1 MFDLILSTESRVLS
15 TNIIDFEKQ
24 ADQFLSTLTVKFETD
39 EDFAAAKEEVKTLKE
54 VEDKIR
60 AAIKSAQSGEIAALI
75 TSAENI
81 AERFRQERLARD
93 KLVKSKESE
102 IKENIVN
109 TAFENISK
117 VRYGYESDIS
127 LALERTMPKQD
138 LLKRLHNATARRSTL
153 ATLQKAVQAEENLI
167 LAELAQES
175 ARLIARKKF
184 LPVSHEHLFK
194 DWLELIIS
202 NCDLKPIVEERIEM
216 EEQRE
221 QARIAQAQ
229 AEAEKARIA
238 QAQAEVEK
246 ARIAQAQAEVEKAKT
261 EEVETESAVEKT
273 QENLTAPSDELLQ
286 DFIISIRLN
295 QIIKSQAIAIARGLK
310 ERFGDAVKLN
320 KAKEEK

>member
-15 TNIIDFEKQ
+15 TNITDFEKQ
-24 ADQFLSTLTVKFETD
+24 ADQFLATLTQKFESD

-93 KLVKSKESE
+93 KLVKLKESE
-102 IKENIVN
+102 IKQNIVN

-127 LALERTMPKQD
+127 IALERTMPKQD

-194 DWLELIIS
+194 DWLELITS

-216 EEQRE
+216 EERRE

-229 AEAEKARIA
+229 AEAEKA
-238 QAQAEVEK
+238 
-246 ARIAQAQAEVEKAKT
+246 KT
-261 EEVETESAVEKT
+261 EEAETGSAVEKT
-273 QENLTAPSDELLQ
+273 QENLTALSDEPLQ

-295 QIIKSQAIAIARGLK
+295 QITKSQAIAIASGLK

>member
-15 TNIIDFEKQ
+15 TNIADFEKQ

-60 AAIKSAQSGEIAALI
+60 NSIKLAQSGEIAKLI
-75 TSAENI
+75 ESAEKI
-81 AERFRQERLARD
+81 AEKFREERLKRD

-127 LALERTMPKQD
+127 IALERTMPKQG
-138 LLKRLHNATARRSTL
+138 LLKRLHNATARRSMLSTL
-153 ATLQKAVQAEENLI
+153 TKAVQTEENLI

-175 ARLIARKKF
+175 ARLISRRKL

-194 DWLELIIS
+194 DWLELITS

-221 QARIAQAQ
+221 QARVAQAQ
-229 AEAEKARIA
+229 AEAEKA
-238 QAQAEVEK
+238 
-246 ARIAQAQAEVEKAKT
+246 KT
-261 EEVETESAVEKT
+261 EEAETESTVEKT
-273 QENLTAPSDELLQ
+273 QENLTALSDEPTFNFEVRIAFTGTQ
-286 DFIISIRLN
+286 E
-295 QIIKSQAIAIARGLK
+295 QAIALARKVKAQYGDNVSLK
-310 ERFGDAVKLN
+310 KMN
-320 KAKEEK
+320 

>member
-15 TNIIDFEKQ
+15 TNITDFEKQ
-24 ADQFLSTLTVKFETD
+24 ANQFLSTLTVKFETD

-60 AAIKSAQSGEIAALI
+60 NSIKLAQSGEIAKLI
-75 TSAENI
+75 ESAEKI
-81 AERFRQERLARD
+81 AEKFREERLKRD

-127 LALERTMPKQD
+127 IALERTMPKQD

-153 ATLQKAVQAEENLI
+153 ATLTKAVQAEENLI

-175 ARLIARKKF
+175 ARLIARRKL
-184 LPVSHEHLFK
+184 LPVSYEHLFK
-194 DWLELIIS
+194 DWLELITS
-202 NCDLKPIVEERIEM
+202 DCDLKPIVEERIEM

-221 QARIAQAQ
+221 QARVAQAQ
-229 AEAEKARIA
+229 AEAEKA
-238 QAQAEVEK
+238 
-246 ARIAQAQAEVEKAKT
+246 KT
-261 EEVETESAVEKT
+261 EEAETESAVEKT
-273 QENLTAPSDELLQ
+273 QENLTALNENDSKTYRFEVRIGFTSTLSKAIELAKQ
-286 DFIISIRLN
+286 VKEQF
-295 QIIKSQAIAIARGLK
+295 GLENNVSLK
-310 ERFGDAVKLN
+310 KMN
-320 KAKEEK
+320 

>member
-1 MFDLILSTESRVLS
+1 MFDLILSTESRVLT
-15 TNIIDFEKQ
+15 TNITDFEKQ

-39 EDFAAAKEEVKTLKE
+39 EDFASAKEEVKTLKE

-60 AAIKSAQSGEIAALI
+60 NSIKLAQSGEIAKLI
-75 TSAENI
+75 ESAEKI
-81 AERFRQERLARD
+81 AEKFREERLKRD

-127 LALERTMPKQD
+127 IALEHTMPKQD

-153 ATLQKAVQAEENLI
+153 ATLTKAVQTEENLI

-175 ARLIARKKF
+175 ARLIARRKL

-221 QARIAQAQ
+221 QARIAQA
-229 AEAEKARIA
+229 
-238 QAQAEVEK
+238 
-246 ARIAQAQAEVEKAKT
+246 EVEKAKT
-261 EEVETESAVEKT
+261 GEAETESVVEKT
-273 QENLTAPSDELLQ
+273 QENLTALSDEPLQ
-286 DFIISIRLN
+286 DFIISIHLN
-295 QIIKSQAIAIARGLK
+295 QVAQSQAISIARELK
-310 ERFGDAVKLN
+310 AQFGDTVKLN
-320 KAKEEK
+320 KAK

>member
-15 TNIIDFEKQ
+15 TNITDFEKQ
-24 ADQFLSTLTVKFETD
+24 ADQFLATLTQKFESD

-60 AAIKSAQSGEIAALI
+60 NSIKLAQSGEIAKLI
-75 TSAENI
+75 ESAEKI
-81 AERFRQERLARD
+81 AEKFREERLKRD
-93 KLVKSKESE
+93 KLVKAKESE

-127 LALERTMPKQD
+127 IALEHTMPKQD

-153 ATLQKAVQAEENLI
+153 ATLTKAVQTEENLI
-167 LAELAQES
+167 LVELAQES
-175 ARLIARKKF
+175 ARLIARRKL

-194 DWLELIIS
+194 DWLELITS
-202 NCDLKPIVEERIEM
+202 NCDLKPIVEERIQM

-229 AEAEKARIA
+229 AEAEKAKT
-238 QAQAEVEK
+238 EK
-246 ARIAQAQAEVEKAKT
+246 A
-261 EEVETESAVEKT
+261 ETERALEKT
-273 QENLTAPSDELLQ
+273 QENLTALSDEPLQ

-295 QIIKSQAIAIARGLK
+295 QIIKSQAIAIALGLK

>member
-1 MFDLILSTESRVLS
+1 MLDLILSTESRVLS
-15 TNIIDFEKQ
+15 TNITDFEKQ

-39 EDFAAAKEEVKTLKE
+39 EDFAAAKEEVKILKE

-60 AAIKSAQSGEIAALI
+60 NSIKLAQSGEIAKLI
-75 TSAENI
+75 ESAEKI
-81 AERFRQERLARD
+81 AEKFREERLKRD

-127 LALERTMPKQD
+127 IALERTMPKQD

-153 ATLQKAVQAEENLI
+153 ATLTKAVQAEENLI

-175 ARLIARKKF
+175 ARLIARRKL

-194 DWLELIIS
+194 DWLELITS

-221 QARIAQAQ
+221 QARIAQVQ
-229 AEAEKARIA
+229 AEAEKA
-238 QAQAEVEK
+238 
-246 ARIAQAQAEVEKAKT
+246 KT
-261 EEVETESAVEKT
+261 EEAETESAVEKT
-273 QENLTAPSDELLQ
+273 QENLTALADEQLQ

-295 QIIKSQAIAIARGLK
+295 QITKSQAIAIARGLK

-320 KAKEEK
+320 KVKEEK

>member
-1 MFDLILSTESRVLS
+1 MTWSKKEINMLDLILSTESRVLS
-15 TNIIDFEKQ
+15 TNITDFEKQ

-39 EDFAAAKEEVKTLKE
+39 EDFAAAKEEVKILKE

-60 AAIKSAQSGEIAALI
+60 NSIKLAQSGEIAKLI
-75 TSAENI
+75 ESAEKI
-81 AERFRQERLARD
+81 AEKFREERLKRD

-127 LALERTMPKQD
+127 IALERTMPKQD

-153 ATLQKAVQAEENLI
+153 ATLTKAVQAEENLI

-175 ARLIARKKF
+175 ARLIARRKL

-194 DWLELIIS
+194 DWLELITS

-229 AEAEKARIA
+229 AEAEKA
-238 QAQAEVEK
+238 
-246 ARIAQAQAEVEKAKT
+246 KT
-261 EEVETESAVEKT
+261 EEAETESAVEKT
-273 QENLTAPSDELLQ
+273 QENLTALSDEPLQ

-295 QIIKSQAIAIARGLK
+295 QITKSQAIAIARGLK

-320 KAKEEK
+320 KVKEEK

>member
-15 TNIIDFEKQ
+15 TNITDFEKQ

-60 AAIKSAQSGEIAALI
+60 NSIKLAQSGEIAKLI
-75 TSAENI
+75 ESAEKI
-81 AERFRQERLARD
+81 AEKFREERLKRD

-117 VRYGYESDIS
+117 VRYGHESDIS
-127 LALERTMPKQD
+127 LALEHTMPKQD

-153 ATLQKAVQAEENLI
+153 ATLTKAVQTEENLI

-175 ARLIARKKF
+175 ARLIARRKL

-194 DWLELIIS
+194 DWLELITS

-216 EEQRE
+216 EERRE

-229 AEAEKARIA
+229 AEAEK
-238 QAQAEVEK
+238 
-246 ARIAQAQAEVEKAKT
+246 KAKT

-273 QENLTAPSDELLQ
+273 QENLTALSNEPLQ
-286 DFIISIRLN
+286 DFIISIHLN
-295 QIIKSQAIAIARGLK
+295 QVAQSQAISIALELK
-310 ERFGDAVKLN
+310 AQFGDTVKLN
-320 KAKEEK
+320 KAK

>member
-1 MFDLILSTESRVLS
+1 MLDLILSTESRVLS
-15 TNIIDFEKQ
+15 TNITDFEKQ
-24 ADQFLSTLTVKFETD
+24 ADQFLATLTQKFETD

-93 KLVKSKESE
+93 KLVKLKESE

-127 LALERTMPKQD
+127 IALEHTMPKQD

-175 ARLIARKKF
+175 ARLIARRKL

-194 DWLELIIS
+194 DWLELITS
-202 NCDLKPIVEERIEM
+202 NCDLKLIVEERIEM
-216 EEQRE
+216 EERRE

-229 AEAEKARIA
+229 AQAQEAEAEKA
-238 QAQAEVEK
+238 K
-246 ARIAQAQAEVEKAKT
+246 K
-261 EEVETESAVEKT
+261 EEAETESSVEKT
-273 QENLTAPSDELLQ
+273 QENLTALNENDSKTYRFEVRIGFTSTLSKAIELAKQ
-286 DFIISIRLN
+286 VKEQF
-295 QIIKSQAIAIARGLK
+295 GLENNVSLK
-310 ERFGDAVKLN
+310 KNELKDK
-320 KAKEEK
+320 

>member
-1 MFDLILSTESRVLS
+1 MFDLILSTESRVLT
-15 TNIIDFEKQ
+15 TNITDFEKQ

-60 AAIKSAQSGEIAALI
+60 NSIKLAQSGEIAKLI
-75 TSAENI
+75 ESAEKI
-81 AERFRQERLARD
+81 AEKFREERLKRD

-127 LALERTMPKQD
+127 IALERTMPKQG
-138 LLKRLHNATARRSTL
+138 LLKRLHNATARRSMLSTL
-153 ATLQKAVQAEENLI
+153 TKAVQTEENLI

-175 ARLIARKKF
+175 ARLISRRKL

-194 DWLELIIS
+194 DWLELITS

-221 QARIAQAQ
+221 QARVAQAQ
-229 AEAEKARIA
+229 AEAEKA
-238 QAQAEVEK
+238 
-246 ARIAQAQAEVEKAKT
+246 KT
-261 EEVETESAVEKT
+261 EEAETESTVEKT
-273 QENLTAPSDELLQ
+273 QENLTALSDEPTFNFEVRIAFTGTQ
-286 DFIISIRLN
+286 E
-295 QIIKSQAIAIARGLK
+295 QAIALARKVKAQYGDNVSLK
-310 ERFGDAVKLN
+310 KMN
-320 KAKEEK
+320 

>member
-60 AAIKSAQSGEIAALI
+60 NSIKLAQSGEIAKLI
-75 TSAENI
+75 ESAEKI
-81 AERFRQERLARD
+81 AEKFREERLKRD

-127 LALERTMPKQD
+127 IALERTMPKQD

-175 ARLIARKKF
+175 ARLIARRKL

-194 DWLELIIS
+194 DWLELITS
-202 NCDLKPIVEERIEM
+202 NCDLKPIVEERIQM

-221 QARIAQAQ
+221 QARIAQA
-229 AEAEKARIA
+229 EAEKARVA
-238 QAQAEVEK
+238 QAQA
-246 ARIAQAQAEVEKAKT
+246 EKAKT
-261 EEVETESAVEKT
+261 EEAETESAVEKT
-273 QENLTAPSDELLQ
+273 QENLAALSDEPLQ
-286 DFIISIRLN
+286 DFIISMM
-295 QIIKSQAIAIARGLK
+295 IKSNYQITSYR
-310 ERFGDAVKLN
+310 N
-320 KAKEEK
+320 SSWAKRTIR

>member
-15 TNIIDFEKQ
+15 TNITDFEKQ
-24 ADQFLSTLTVKFETD
+24 ADQFLATLTQKFESD

-93 KLVKSKESE
+93 KLVKLKESE

-127 LALERTMPKQD
+127 IALERTMPKQD

-194 DWLELIIS
+194 DWLELITS
-202 NCDLKPIVEERIEM
+202 NCDLKPIVEDRIQM

-229 AEAEKARIA
+229 VEAEKARIA
-238 QAQAEVEK
+238 QAQAE
-246 ARIAQAQAEVEKAKT
+246 AEKAKI
-261 EEVETESAVEKT
+261 EEDETKSAVEKT
-273 QENLTAPSDELLQ
+273 QENSTALSDEPTFNFEVRIAFTGTQ
-286 DFIISIRLN
+286 E
-295 QIIKSQAIAIARGLK
+295 QAIALARKVKAQYGDNVSLK
-310 ERFGDAVKLN
+310 KMN
-320 KAKEEK
+320 

>member
-15 TNIIDFEKQ
+15 TNITDFEKQ
-24 ADQFLSTLTVKFETD
+24 ADQFLATLTQKFESD
-39 EDFAAAKEEVKTLKE
+39 EDFAVAKEEVKTLKE

-93 KLVKSKESE
+93 KLVKLKESE

-117 VRYGYESDIS
+117 VRYAYESDIS
-127 LALERTMPKQD
+127 IALERTMPKQD
-138 LLKRLHNATARRSTL
+138 LLKRLHNSTARRSTL
-153 ATLQKAVQAEENLI
+153 ATLTKAVQTEENLI

-175 ARLIARKKF
+175 ARLIARRKL

-194 DWLELIIS
+194 DWLELITS
-202 NCDLKPIVEERIEM
+202 NCDLKPIVEERIQM

-221 QARIAQAQ
+221 QARIAQSQ
-229 AEAEKARIA
+229 AEAEKAK
-238 QAQAEVEK
+238 AEE
-246 ARIAQAQAEVEKAKT
+246 A
-261 EEVETESAVEKT
+261 ETESAVEKT
-273 QENLTAPSDELLQ
+273 QENLTALSDEPLQ

-295 QIIKSQAIAIARGLK
+295 QITKSQAIAIARGLK

>member
-15 TNIIDFEKQ
+15 TNITDFEKQ

-60 AAIKSAQSGEIAALI
+60 NSIKLAQSGEIAKLI
-75 TSAENI
+75 ESAEKI
-81 AERFRQERLARD
+81 AEKFREERLKRD

-117 VRYGYESDIS
+117 VRYGHESDIS
-127 LALERTMPKQD
+127 LALEHTMPKQD

-153 ATLQKAVQAEENLI
+153 ATLQKAVRAEENLI

-175 ARLIARKKF
+175 ARLIARRKL

-194 DWLELIIS
+194 DWLELITS
-202 NCDLKPIVEERIEM
+202 NCDLKPIVEERIQM

-229 AEAEKARIA
+229 AQVEA
-238 QAQAEVEK
+238 
-246 ARIAQAQAEVEKAKT
+246 EKAKT
-261 EEVETESAVEKT
+261 EEAETESTVEKT
-273 QENLTAPSDELLQ
+273 QENLTALSDEPTFNFEVRIAFTGTQ
-286 DFIISIRLN
+286 E
-295 QIIKSQAIAIARGLK
+295 QAIALARKVKAQYGDNVSLK
-310 ERFGDAVKLN
+310 KMN
-320 KAKEEK
+320 

>member
-15 TNIIDFEKQ
+15 TNITDFEKQ
-24 ADQFLSTLTVKFETD
+24 ADQFLATLTQKFESD

-93 KLVKSKESE
+93 KLVKLKESE

-194 DWLELIIS
+194 DWLELITS

-216 EEQRE
+216 EERRE

>member
-202 NCDLKPIVEERIEM
+202 NCD
-216 EEQRE
+216 
-221 QARIAQAQ
+221 
-229 AEAEKARIA
+229 
-238 QAQAEVEK
+238 
-246 ARIAQAQAEVEKAKT
+246 
-261 EEVETESAVEKT
+261 
-273 QENLTAPSDELLQ
+273 
-286 DFIISIRLN
+286 
-295 QIIKSQAIAIARGLK
+295 
-310 ERFGDAVKLN
+310 
-320 KAKEEK
+320 

>member
-60 AAIKSAQSGEIAALI
+60 NSIKLAQSGEIAKLI
-75 TSAENI
+75 ESAEKI
-81 AERFRQERLARD
+81 AEKFREERLKRD

-109 TAFENISK
+109 TTFENISK

-127 LALERTMPKQD
+127 LALERTIPKQD

-194 DWLELIIS
+194 DWLELITS

-216 EEQRE
+216 EERRE
-221 QARIAQAQ
+221 QARIAQA
-229 AEAEKARIA
+229 EAEKAKKKEA
-238 QAQAEVEK
+238 
-246 ARIAQAQAEVEKAKT
+246 
-261 EEVETESAVEKT
+261 ETESSVEKT
-273 QENLTAPSDELLQ
+273 QENLTALHENDSKTYRFEARIGFTSTLSKAIELAKQ
-286 DFIISIRLN
+286 VKEQF
-295 QIIKSQAIAIARGLK
+295 GLENNVSLK
-310 ERFGDAVKLN
+310 KMN
-320 KAKEEK
+320 

>member
-15 TNIIDFEKQ
+15 TNITDFEKQ
-24 ADQFLSTLTVKFETD
+24 SDQFLATLTQKFESD

-54 VEDKIR
+54 IEDKIR
-60 AAIKSAQSGEIAALI
+60 NSIKLAQSGEIAKLI
-75 TSAENI
+75 ESAEKI
-81 AERFRQERLARD
+81 AEKFREERLKRD
-93 KLVKSKESE
+93 KLVKAKESE

-127 LALERTMPKQD
+127 IALEHTMPKQD

-153 ATLQKAVQAEENLI
+153 ATLTKAVQTEENLI

-175 ARLIARKKF
+175 ARLIARRKL

-194 DWLELIIS
+194 DWLELITS
-202 NCDLKPIVEERIEM
+202 NCDLKPIVEERIQM

-229 AEAEKARIA
+229 AEAEKAKT
-238 QAQAEVEK
+238 EK
-246 ARIAQAQAEVEKAKT
+246 A
-261 EEVETESAVEKT
+261 ETERALEKT
-273 QENLTAPSDELLQ
+273 QENLTALSDEPLQ

-295 QIIKSQAIAIARGLK
+295 QIIKSQAIAIALGLK

>member
-15 TNIIDFEKQ
+15 TNITDFEKQ
-24 ADQFLSTLTVKFETD
+24 SDQFLATLTQKFESD

-54 VEDKIR
+54 IEDKIR
-60 AAIKSAQSGEIAALI
+60 NSIKLAQSGEIAKLI
-75 TSAENI
+75 ESAEKI
-81 AERFRQERLARD
+81 AEKFREERLKRD
-93 KLVKSKESE
+93 KLVKAKESE

-127 LALERTMPKQD
+127 IALEHTMPKQD

-153 ATLQKAVQAEENLI
+153 ATLTKAVQAEENLI

-175 ARLIARKKF
+175 ARLIARRKL

-194 DWLELIIS
+194 DWLELITS

-229 AEAEKARIA
+229 AEAEKA
-238 QAQAEVEK
+238 K
-246 ARIAQAQAEVEKAKT
+246 TEKAKT
-261 EEVETESAVEKT
+261 ERALEKT
-273 QENLTAPSDELLQ
+273 QENLTALSDEPLQ

-295 QIIKSQAIAIARGLK
+295 QIIKSQAIAIALGLK

>member
-1 MFDLILSTESRVLS
+1 MLDLILSTESRVLS
-15 TNIIDFEKQ
+15 TNITDFEKQ

-39 EDFAAAKEEVKTLKE
+39 EDFAAAKEEVKILKE

-60 AAIKSAQSGEIAALI
+60 NSIKLAQSGEIAKLI
-75 TSAENI
+75 ESAEKI
-81 AERFRQERLARD
+81 AEKFREERLKRD

-127 LALERTMPKQD
+127 IALERTMPKQD

-153 ATLQKAVQAEENLI
+153 ATLTKAVQAEENLI

-175 ARLIARKKF
+175 ARLIARRKL

-194 DWLELIIS
+194 DWLELITS

-229 AEAEKARIA
+229 AEAEKA
-238 QAQAEVEK
+238 
-246 ARIAQAQAEVEKAKT
+246 KT
-261 EEVETESAVEKT
+261 EEAETESAVEKT
-273 QENLTAPSDELLQ
+273 QENLTALSDEPLQ

-295 QIIKSQAIAIARGLK
+295 QITKSQAIAIARGLK

-320 KAKEEK
+320 KVKEEK

>member
-1 MFDLILSTESRVLS
+1 MFDLILSTESRVLT
-15 TNIIDFEKQ
+15 TNITDFEKQ

-60 AAIKSAQSGEIAALI
+60 NSIKLAQSGEIAKLI
-75 TSAENI
+75 ESAEKI
-81 AERFRQERLARD
+81 AEKFREERLKRD

-127 LALERTMPKQD
+127 IALERTMPKQD

-153 ATLQKAVQAEENLI
+153 ATLTKAVQTEENLI

-175 ARLIARKKF
+175 ARLIARRKL

-194 DWLELIIS
+194 DWLELITS

-221 QARIAQAQ
+221 QARVAQAQ
-229 AEAEKARIA
+229 AEAEKA
-238 QAQAEVEK
+238 
-246 ARIAQAQAEVEKAKT
+246 KT
-261 EEVETESAVEKT
+261 EEAETESTVEKT
-273 QENLTAPSDELLQ
+273 QENLTALSDEPTFNFEVRIAFTGTQ
-286 DFIISIRLN
+286 E
-295 QIIKSQAIAIARGLK
+295 QAIALARKVKAQYGDNVSLK
-310 ERFGDAVKLN
+310 KMN
-320 KAKEEK
+320 

>member
-1 MFDLILSTESRVLS
+1 MTEKFELILSTESKVLT
-15 TNIIDFEKQ
+15 TNIADFEKQ
-24 ADQFLSTLTVKFETD
+24 ADAFISTLTSNFETD
-39 EDFAAAKEEVKTLKE
+39 DDFLAAKEEVKILKE
-54 VEDKIR
+54 LEDKTR
-60 AAIKSAQSGEIAALI
+60 LAIKNAVGGDIKKLVE
-75 TSAENI
+75 TAESI
-81 AERFRQERLARD
+81 AERFRQERLVRD
-93 KLVKSKESE
+93 KLVKLKESE

-127 LALERTMPKQD
+127 IALERTMPKQD

-153 ATLQKAVQAEENLI
+153 ATLTKAVQAEENLI

-175 ARLIARKKF
+175 ARLIARRKF
-184 LPVSHEHLFK
+184 LPVSYEHLFK
-194 DWLELIIS
+194 DWLELITS

-216 EEQRE
+216 EERRE

-229 AEAEKARIA
+229 AEAE
-238 QAQAEVEK
+238 Q
-246 ARIAQAQAEVEKAKT
+246 AKT
-261 EEVETESAVEKT
+261 EEAETERAVEKT
-273 QENLTAPSDELLQ
+273 QENVTALFDEPQQ

-295 QIIKSQAIAIARGLK
+295 QITKSQAIAIARGLK

>member
-15 TNIIDFEKQ
+15 TNITDFEKQ

-39 EDFAAAKEEVKTLKE
+39 EDFAVAKEEVKTLKE

-60 AAIKSAQSGEIAALI
+60 NSIKLAQSGEIAKLI
-75 TSAENI
+75 ESAEKI
-81 AERFRQERLARD
+81 AEKFREERLKRD

-127 LALERTMPKQD
+127 IALECTMPKQD

-153 ATLQKAVQAEENLI
+153 ATLTKAVQTEENLI

-175 ARLIARKKF
+175 ARLIARRKL

-194 DWLELIIS
+194 DWLELITS
-202 NCDLKPIVEERIEM
+202 NCDLKPIVEERIQM

-221 QARIAQAQ
+221 QARIAQSQ
-229 AEAEKARIA
+229 AEAEKAK
-238 QAQAEVEK
+238 AEE
-246 ARIAQAQAEVEKAKT
+246 A
-261 EEVETESAVEKT
+261 ETESAVEKT
-273 QENLTAPSDELLQ
+273 QENLTALSNEPLQ
-286 DFIISIRLN
+286 DFIISIHLN
-295 QIIKSQAIAIARGLK
+295 QVAQSQAISIARELK
-310 ERFGDAVKLN
+310 AQFGDTVKLN
-320 KAKEEK
+320 KAK

>member
-15 TNIIDFEKQ
+15 TNITDFEKQ
-24 ADQFLSTLTVKFETD
+24 ADQFLATLTQKFESD
-39 EDFAAAKEEVKTLKE
+39 EDFVAAKEEVKTLKE

-81 AERFRQERLARD
+81 AERFRQERLSRD
-93 KLVKSKESE
+93 KLVKLKETE

-138 LLKRLHNATARRSTL
+138 LLKRLHNATARRSMLSTL
-153 ATLQKAVQAEENLI
+153 TKAVQAEENLI

-175 ARLIARKKF
+175 ARLISRRKL

-194 DWLELIIS
+194 DWLELITS
-202 NCDLKPIVEERIEM
+202 NCDLKSIVEERIQM

-229 AEAEKARIA
+229 AE
-238 QAQAEVEK
+238 VEK
-246 ARIAQAQAEVEKAKT
+246 ARVTQAEDEKAKT
-261 EEVETESAVEKT
+261 EEAETESAVEKT
-273 QENLTAPSDELLQ
+273 QENLTALNENDSKTYRFEVRIGFTSTLSKAIELAKQ
-286 DFIISIRLN
+286 VKEQF
-295 QIIKSQAIAIARGLK
+295 GLENNVSLK
-310 ERFGDAVKLN
+310 KMN
-320 KAKEEK
+320 

>member
-1 MFDLILSTESRVLS
+1 MFDLILSTESRVLT
-15 TNIIDFEKQ
+15 TNITDFEKQ
-24 ADQFLSTLTVKFETD
+24 ADQFLATLTQKFESD

-93 KLVKSKESE
+93 KLVKLKESE
-102 IKENIVN
+102 IKENIAN

-117 VRYGYESDIS
+117 VRYSYESDIS
-127 LALERTMPKQD
+127 IALERTMPKQD

-194 DWLELIIS
+194 DWLELITS

-216 EEQRE
+216 EERRE

-229 AEAEKARIA
+229 AEAEK
-238 QAQAEVEK
+238 
-246 ARIAQAQAEVEKAKT
+246 KAKT

-273 QENLTAPSDELLQ
+273 QENLTALSDEPLQ
-286 DFIISIRLN
+286 DFIISIHLN
-295 QIIKSQAIAIARGLK
+295 QVAQSQAISIALELK
-310 ERFGDAVKLN
+310 AQFGDTVKLN
-320 KAKEEK
+320 KAK

>member
-15 TNIIDFEKQ
+15 TNITDFEKQ
-24 ADQFLSTLTVKFETD
+24 ADQFLSTLIVKFETD
-39 EDFAAAKEEVKTLKE
+39 EDFVAAKEEVKILKE

-60 AAIKSAQSGEIAALI
+60 NSIKLAQSGEIAKLI
-75 TSAENI
+75 ESAEKI
-81 AERFRQERLARD
+81 AEKFREERLKRD

-127 LALERTMPKQD
+127 IALERTMPKQD
-138 LLKRLHNATARRSTL
+138 LLKRLHNATTRRSTL

-175 ARLIARKKF
+175 ARLIARRKL

-194 DWLELIIS
+194 DWLELITS
-202 NCDLKPIVEERIEM
+202 NRDLKPIVEERIEM
-216 EEQRE
+216 EERRE

-229 AEAEKARIA
+229 AQAQAEAEKA
-238 QAQAEVEK
+238 K
-246 ARIAQAQAEVEKAKT
+246 K
-261 EEVETESAVEKT
+261 EEAETESSVEKT
-273 QENLTAPSDELLQ
+273 QENLTALNENDSKTYQFEVRIGFTSTLYKAIELAKQ
-286 DFIISIRLN
+286 VKEQF
-295 QIIKSQAIAIARGLK
+295 GLENNVSLK
-310 ERFGDAVKLN
+310 KMN
-320 KAKEEK
+320 

>member
-1 MFDLILSTESRVLS
+1 MLDLILSTESRVLS
-15 TNIIDFEKQ
+15 TNITDFEKQ
-24 ADQFLSTLTVKFETD
+24 ADQFLATLTQKFESD

-60 AAIKSAQSGEIAALI
+60 NSIKLAQNGEIAKLI
-75 TSAENI
+75 ESAEKI
-81 AERFRQERLARD
+81 AEKFREERLKRD

-127 LALERTMPKQD
+127 IALERTMPKQD

-153 ATLQKAVQAEENLI
+153 ATLTKAVQAEENLI

-175 ARLIARKKF
+175 ARLIARRKL

-194 DWLELIIS
+194 DWLELITS

-221 QARIAQAQ
+221 QARIAQAEAEKARVAQAQAQ
-229 AEAEKARIA
+229 AEAEKA
-238 QAQAEVEK
+238 
-246 ARIAQAQAEVEKAKT
+246 KT
-261 EEVETESAVEKT
+261 EEAETESAVEKT
-273 QENLTAPSDELLQ
+273 QENLTALNENDSKTYRFEVRIGFTSTLSKAIELAKQ
-286 DFIISIRLN
+286 VKEQF
-295 QIIKSQAIAIARGLK
+295 GLENNVSLK
-310 ERFGDAVKLN
+310 KMN
-320 KAKEEK
+320 

>member
-15 TNIIDFEKQ
+15 TNITDFEKQ
-24 ADQFLSTLTVKFETD
+24 SDQFLATLTQKFESD

-54 VEDKIR
+54 IEDKIR
-60 AAIKSAQSGEIAALI
+60 NSIKLAQSGEIAKLI
-75 TSAENI
+75 ESAEKI
-81 AERFRQERLARD
+81 AEKFREERLKRD
-93 KLVKSKESE
+93 KLVKAKESE

-127 LALERTMPKQD
+127 IALEHTMPKQD

-153 ATLQKAVQAEENLI
+153 ATLTKAVQAEENLI

-175 ARLIARKKF
+175 ARLIARRKL

-194 DWLELIIS
+194 DWLELITS

-229 AEAEKARIA
+229 AEAEKA
-238 QAQAEVEK
+238 
-246 ARIAQAQAEVEKAKT
+246 KT
-261 EEVETESAVEKT
+261 EEAETESAVEKT
-273 QENLTAPSDELLQ
+273 QENLTALADEQLQ

-295 QIIKSQAIAIARGLK
+295 QITKSQAIAIARGLK

-320 KAKEEK
+320 KVKEEK

>member
-60 AAIKSAQSGEIAALI
+60 NSIKLAQSGEIAKLI
-75 TSAENI
+75 ESAEKI
-81 AERFRQERLARD
+81 AEKFREERLKRD

-127 LALERTMPKQD
+127 LALERTIPKQD

-194 DWLELIIS
+194 DWLELITS

-216 EEQRE
+216 EERRE
-221 QARIAQAQ
+221 QARIAQA
-229 AEAEKARIA
+229 EAEKAKKKEA
-238 QAQAEVEK
+238 
-246 ARIAQAQAEVEKAKT
+246 
-261 EEVETESAVEKT
+261 ETESSVEKT
-273 QENLTAPSDELLQ
+273 QENLTALNENDSKTYRFEVRIGFTSTLSKAIELAKQ
-286 DFIISIRLN
+286 VKEQF
-295 QIIKSQAIAIARGLK
+295 GLENNVSLK
-310 ERFGDAVKLN
+310 KMN
-320 KAKEEK
+320 

>member
-15 TNIIDFEKQ
+15 TNITDFEKQ

-39 EDFAAAKEEVKTLKE
+39 EDFAAAKEEVKILKE

-60 AAIKSAQSGEIAALI
+60 NSIKLAQSGEIAKLI
-75 TSAENI
+75 ESAEKI
-81 AERFRQERLARD
+81 AEKFREERLKRD
-93 KLVKSKESE
+93 KLVKSKESD

-175 ARLIARKKF
+175 ARLIARRKL

-194 DWLELIIS
+194 DWLELITS

-221 QARIAQAQ
+221 QARVAQAQ
-229 AEAEKARIA
+229 AEAEKA
-238 QAQAEVEK
+238 
-246 ARIAQAQAEVEKAKT
+246 KT
-261 EEVETESAVEKT
+261 EEAKTESAVEKT
-273 QENLTAPSDELLQ
+273 QENLTALNENDSKTYRFEVRIGFTSTLSKAIELAKQ
-286 DFIISIRLN
+286 VKEQF
-295 QIIKSQAIAIARGLK
+295 GLENNVSLK
-310 ERFGDAVKLN
+310 KMN
-320 KAKEEK
+320 